1 MDESAWM
8 YFEVAGTGD
17 SFIPSIFS
25 PFEPECLY
33 LSHAY
38 PTIVLGEQVLIICF
52 SSFTDSQ
59 MEMNCAGWLPRTSS
73 ITDEI

>member
-1 MDESAWM
+1 MDV
-8 YFEVAGTGD
+8 FKLPGTSG

-38 PTIVLGEQVLIICF
+38 PTIVLEEQVLITCF
-52 SSFTDSQ
+52 SNFTDSKWRWIVPHDYQ
-59 MEMNCAGWLPRTSS
+59 NL
-73 ITDEI
+73 IHNFDEI